1 MNLFNKNILSLPLLL
16 GTFFFTACSS
26 HSDIIAV
33 SNTHPFNNN
42 YGLVEDSNSDNQ
54 LEQEQIFTLQAEW
67 EAEKEN
73 FEPTL
78 VLKRGEFL
86 EEDYQPQPEIITYK
100 YQFDPKFYSYAEWRK
115 LP

>member
-1 MNLFNKNILSLPLLL
+1 MNLLNKNILSLPLLL
-16 GTFFFTACSS
+16 GTLFFTACSS
-26 HSDIIAV
+26 HSDVIAV

-42 YGLVEDSNSDNQ
+42 YGLVKDSTSDNLLQ
-54 LEQEQIFTLQAEW
+54 QEQLFIQQAEW

-73 FEPTL
+73 SEPIL

-86 EEDYQPQPEIITYK
+86 EEDYQPQAEIISYK
-100 YQFDPKFYSYAEWRK
+100 YPFDPKFYSYAEWRK

>member
-16 GTFFFTACSS
+16 STFFFTACSS
-26 HSDIIAV
+26 HSDVIAV

-42 YGLVEDSNSDNQ
+42 YGLIKDSISDNLLQ
-54 LEQEQIFTLQAEW
+54 QEQMFIQQAEW

-73 FEPTL
+73 SKPTL
-78 VLKRGEFL
+78 VLRRGKFL

-100 YQFDPKFYSYAEWRK
+100 YKFDPKFYSYAEWRK
-115 LP
+115 IP